1 MQNQKLTSPILNPT
15 DMKFILLLVTSL
27 TLAASDNTATTAAA
41 AQNEGITQGKQ
52 IFEANCQLCH
62 GVEAAGLVKDW
73 QKPGADG
80 KYPAPPLNGTAHAWH
95 HDMKTL
101 LSTIN
106 RGGIPLGG
114 SMPAFKDILTEE
126 EKIAVLIYIQS
137 LWPEELY
144 QVWKDRNG

>member
-1 MQNQKLTSPILNPT
+1 
-15 DMKFILLLVTSL
+15 MKFILLLVTSL
-27 TLAASDNTATTAAA
+27 ILAASDNTAATSAL
-41 AQNEGITQGKQ
+41 NEQIAQGKQ

-62 GVEAAGLVKDW
+62 GVAAAGLVKDW
-73 QKPGADG
+73 QKPDAGG

-126 EKIAVLIYIQS
+126 EKVAVLIYIQS

>member
-1 MQNQKLTSPILNPT
+1 
-15 DMKFILLLVTSL
+15 MKFILLLVTSL
-27 TLAASDNTATTAAA
+27 ILAASASASASDNTATTS
-41 AQNEGITQGKQ
+41 AQNEQIAQGTQ

-73 QKPGADG
+73 QKPDAEG

-114 SMPAFKDILTEE
+114 SMPAFKDILAEE
-126 EKIAVLIYIQS
+126 EKVAVLIYIQS

>member
-1 MQNQKLTSPILNPT
+1 
-15 DMKFILLLVTSL
+15 MKFILLLVTSL
-27 TLAASDNTATTAAA
+27 ILAASASDNTATTS
-41 AQNEGITQGKQ
+41 AQNEQIAQGKQ
-52 IFEANCQLCH
+52 IFEENCQLCH

-73 QKPGADG
+73 QKLDAEG

-126 EKIAVLIYIQS
+126 EKVAVLIYIQS